1 VLQQYGGDPTHAGKS
16 YVDRISHCCPLRIG
30 CTSLEAATFATA
42 APMRMTPVMDHL
54 TIVGKM
60 APELAARKEPVYVY
74 RRW

>member
-1 VLQQYGGDPTHAGKS
+1 MNEYNPVFVFWNVGVMATRAA
-16 YVDRISHCCPLRIG
+16 
-30 CTSLEAATFATA
+30 AATFATA